1 MTFPAHTGQRPPLRL
16 AARRWLLMSVAAALL
31 LGCGGGGSGVDG
43 GVGSG
48 GTGSFASGSVTG
60 FGSVIVNSVRFDDNT
75 ARVEDADGNLKS
87 RDDLRLGMSV
97 EIEGGA
103 IVPATAPALATST
116 ASRIRY
122 ASEMVGAIELI
133 DRSAG
138 TLTVLGQLVSTS
150 TQTVFD
156 DSLPGGLG
164 ALAVGRV
171 IEVHGQFDATVPRY
185 RATRIEPAA
194 AGATPRLRVVVSQ
207 LDKAAT
213 TFRIGGATFAYGQA
227 SAVPTDLANG
237 SYVRVALQTGTD
249 SAGRWVVSSFKA
261 GVSPLPDA
269 EEATVKGLITDFTS
283 ITSFNVNGQP
293 VTTGSATEFKDGSSG
308 LAVGVRVEVEGAVNG
323 GVLRADK
330 VAIETDAEESGR
342 EYEFAGE
349 ITSVNTSAGTF
360 VLRGV
365 TIGTSRGDLR
375 FENGSA
381 ADLKAGAK
389 VEVKGLLAADGT
401 TVEATS
407 IEFDD

>member
-16 AARRWLLMSVAAALL
+16 AARRWLLMSVAAALM
-31 LGCGGGGSGVDG
+31 LGCGGGGNGVDG

-60 FGSVIVNSVRFDDNT
+60 FGSVIVNAVRFDDST

-97 EIEGGA
+97 EIDGAA
-103 IVPATAPALATST
+103 IVPATATTLATST

-122 ASEMVGAIELI
+122 ASEMVGAIERI
-133 DRSAG
+133 DRAAG

-156 DSLPGGLG
+156 ASLPGGMD

-171 IEVHGQFDATVPRY
+171 VEVHGLFDATVPRY

-194 AGATPRLRVVVSQ
+194 AGATPRLRGVVGQ
-207 LDKAAT
+207 LDKVAM

-227 SAVPTDLANG
+227 SATATDLADG
-237 SYVRVALQTGTD
+237 SFVRVKLQVGTD

-261 GVSPLPDA
+261 GVNPLPDA
-269 EEATVKGLITDFTS
+269 EEATVKGLITVFNS
-283 ITSFNVNGQP
+283 ITSFSVNGQP
-293 VTTGSATEFKDGSSG
+293 VTTGSATEFKDGSAG
-308 LAVGVRVEVEGAVNG
+308 LSVGVRVEVEGAVSG

-342 EYEFAGE
+342 EYEFDGA
-349 ITSVNTSAGTF
+349 ITTVNTTAGTF

-365 TIGTSRGDLR
+365 TIGTSRSDLR

-381 ADLKAGAK
+381 AGLQAGAK

-401 TVEATS
+401 TVEATR
-407 IEFDD
+407 IKFDD